1 MYVVGTQTREVL
13 FQINSHHHIKC
24 VKIISTYPTEKNI
37 KKAYTACK
45 RVWLHSLFYMKE
57 PRTCLQFAECIICP
71 QSYSDSGNLT

>member
-37 KKAYTACK
+37 KKLT
-45 RVWLHSLFYMKE
+45 
-57 PRTCLQFAECIICP
+57 QFAECIICP